1 MFGVEAAKLF
11 TLRAAKLATQEAAKV
26 VAVLVET
33 DARMFGS
40 GLRGLLIRHELG
52 DDGADVRRRPN

>member
-11 TLRAAKLATQEAAKV
+11 TLRAAKVATQEAAKV

-33 DARMFGS
+33 DARCFGS
-40 GLRGLLIRHELG
+40 TLRGLLIRPELG
-52 DDGADVRRRPN
+52 DDGAIARRRPN